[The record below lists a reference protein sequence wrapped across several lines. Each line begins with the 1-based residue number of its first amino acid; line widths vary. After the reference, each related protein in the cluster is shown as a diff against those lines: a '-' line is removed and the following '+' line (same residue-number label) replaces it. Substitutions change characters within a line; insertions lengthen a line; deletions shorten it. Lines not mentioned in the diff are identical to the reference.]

1 MPAVG
6 TDGDRPA
13 PAAVGVDRTFYR
25 GGFGI
30 HGPDVNFAGVMGAE
44 PLAADARQAAD
55 PTAMT
60 DEPRLALVGEFE
72 ALDLIVLRGG
82 EHEAARRIKAA
93 ADERAVVPQL
103 ERQAGAGGIDRHKCS
118 AIGSSPINDE

>member
-30 HGPDVNFAGVMGAE
+30 YGPDVNFAGVIGAE
-44 PLAADARQAAD
+44 QLAADERQAAD

-72 ALDLIVLRGG
+72 ALDCVILRRR
-82 EHEAARRIKAA
+82 EHETARGIETA

-103 ERQAGAGGIDRHKCS
+103 QRQAG
-118 AIGSSPINDE
+118 